1 VTAMRRALVALTA
14 TVVAVILVTACGVLP
29 GVKSDAAFTGN
40 LPRALGV
47 GAFAS
52 QCFLLCF
59 VSAEFTQGDTVPVDV
74 LEGDAVRHSRSS
86 SGASTPIVVVPTK
99 RPTAKGNAAS
109 KSIPAGVPR

>member
-1 VTAMRRALVALTA
+1 VTAPRTFALLA
-14 TVVAVILVTACGVLP
+14 AVLAPMLLPACGVMP

-86 SGASTPIVVVPTK
+86 TGAATPFVVVPAK

-109 KSIPAGVPR
+109 KSIPAGVPK